1 MSLPRR
7 FPLAALPALLVPGL
21 GACLTPYP
29 QRLPGPLPVVG
40 ELPAVPPPSPNAPV
54 VTVQRESDPVWVR
67 RAGERGDSVLPFYR
81 KRERITAGALVR
93 TGAGGRAE
101 LLWAPDA
108 SALAL
113 FDEGRV
119 TVGDPARDEPML
131 RFHSLTRAILVLTP
145 EDRVEL
151 VGGAI
156 LAGDP
161 LESTGTI
168 LLESLPASRLRLT
181 NQSKRLATVA
191 FRDERLE
198 VGPGESID
206 LPVPVGGSAPRERR
220 EPERFE
226 LPGLA
231 VAFQGRVERK
241 DSAGGVSLTALEP
254 TSVSALGIEA
264 RLEPGETVS
273 FSGLAQVA
281 PVPPADPSA
290 RP

>member
-1 MSLPRR
+1 MSSPRSS
-7 FPLAALPALLVPGL
+7 LAAGTALLALGL

-29 QRLPGPLPVVG
+29 QRLPGPLPVSD
-40 ELPAVPPPSPNAPV
+40 ELPEAPPPSPNAPV

-67 RAGERGDSVLPFYR
+67 RAGERGDSALAFYK
-81 KRERITAGALVR
+81 KRERITAGTLVR

-131 RFHSLTRAILVLTP
+131 RFHSLTRAVLVLTP

-161 LESTGTI
+161 LETTGTL
-168 LLESLPASRLRLT
+168 LLEALSASRLRLT
-181 NQSKRLATVA
+181 NQSKRLATVS

-206 LPVPVGGSAPRERR
+206 LPVPAGGSAPRERGR
-220 EPERFE
+220 EPER
-226 LPGLA
+226 LQGTGLT
-231 VAFQGRVERK
+231 VTFLGRVERK
-241 DSAGGVSLTALEP
+241 DSSAGVSLTAVEP
-254 TSVSALGIEA
+254 TSVSGLGIDA
-264 RLEPGETVS
+264 RLAPGESVS
-273 FSGLAQVA
+273 FSGLPQVA
-281 PVPPADPSA
+281 PATPADPNA